1 MNAGLRLQYRQ
12 TGFTLIEVMVSLVI
26 VAIAL
31 TAIAVTLGGM
41 LNTATTLRDRTY
53 ASWIAQNKIIE
64 IRAAGTVPDV
74 GETTG
79 EEDYANSEWEWRAVI
94 AGTGVEDLL
103 RIDVSVSHPGD
114 DSPIRTVT
122 GFVGEPV
129 VPGQSNRTW
138 ISGALGS
145 GSRSSEDEES
155 GTDDGARN

>member
-1 MNAGLRLQYRQ
+1 MNAGTCPRHRDA
-12 TGFTLIEVMVSLVI
+12 GFTLIEVMVSLVI
-26 VAIAL
+26 VAISL
-31 TAIAVTLGGM
+31 TAIAVTMGGM

-53 ASWIAQNKIIE
+53 ASWIAQNKIVE

-74 GETTG
+74 GETSG

-94 AGTGVEDLL
+94 AETGVEDLL
-103 RIDVSVSHPGD
+103 RIDVSVSHPGA

-138 ISGALGS
+138 VSGALGS
-145 GSRSSEDEES
+145 GARTSDDEEL
-155 GTDDGARN
+155 GADEGVRN